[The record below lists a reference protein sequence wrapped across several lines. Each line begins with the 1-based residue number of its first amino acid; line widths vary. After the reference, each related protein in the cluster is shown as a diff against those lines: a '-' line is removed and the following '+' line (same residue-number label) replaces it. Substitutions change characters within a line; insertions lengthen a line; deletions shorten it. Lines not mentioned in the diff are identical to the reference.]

1 VPKSERSE
9 KVFYFIE
16 ERLIQGIAEKK
27 IEGAGGLWVS
37 GFLQFVKIEDRAFAN
52 NHLVFPGSVW

>member
-1 VPKSERSE
+1 
-9 KVFYFIE
+9 VFYFIE

-37 GFLQFVKIEDRAFAN
+37 VFLQFVKIEDRAFAN